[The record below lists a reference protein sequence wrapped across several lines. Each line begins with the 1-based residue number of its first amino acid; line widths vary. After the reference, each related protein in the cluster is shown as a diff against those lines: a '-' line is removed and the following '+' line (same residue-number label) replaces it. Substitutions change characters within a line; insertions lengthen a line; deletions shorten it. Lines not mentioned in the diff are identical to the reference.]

1 MNRATRPA
9 RLMERLI
16 LLLPTNGAASPTRT
30 LGQLILLL
38 ALALPHPALPQQ
50 TDPAPAPDQIADP
63 VAAPQSGGPAAES
76 IDLSFQNIPLRSAL
90 QILADA
96 QGFNLVAGDSVA
108 GEITLQLDG
117 VAWEQALELVL
128 RAGNLAY
135 RMEGNVMYVT
145 TAEEM
150 ALQQEQELQ
159 ASRQAL
165 ELAPLETELLQVN
178 YADANVLLELMRG
191 AGEDEYRG
199 LLSTRGSATVDER
212 TNTIIARDLAPNLA
226 AMREL
231 LESLDV
237 AVQQVL
243 IEARIVNVSTD
254 YSRDFGVRWSAA
266 GSSVAGRNIRY
277 GLAQGL
283 NPGDEAGQ
291 AGESLA
297 LDLGTAARSS
307 LNIAY
312 TGSSELIE
320 LELAALESSGQG
332 EIIARPRVTTQDKV
346 TAEIRSGVR
355 IPYQSQAGGAAG
367 GSVTQFEDAVLLL
380 RATPRITPNG
390 QINMQLEIRQDSVSP
405 TASGVP
411 AINTNE
417 VITSA
422 LVDDG
427 ETIVLGGV
435 FREEE
440 TATESKTPV
449 LGDIPGLGRLFKRT
463 VTDTRRTELLIFIT
477 PGIITNNL

>member
-63 VAAPQSGGPAAES
+63 VAAPQSGGPAAET